1 MNMKK
6 ANQKMTLLTLVVAL
20 GAAVYLN
27 WEYAKSTDFVVDAT
41 QANAAVDTADDN
53 IVTDALTVNAEVSQ
67 EETVDKNYGE
77 AQLVSVSETTGN
89 EFFEQARL
97 SRTKTR
103 DEALDKLQKT
113 LKSTELSSEEKE
125 QLTQTLSKT
134 IDNITTESDIESIV
148 KAKGFIDCVAFIDE
162 DKVNITVMTSND
174 GLDKTEVAQ
183 IRDVVLSK
191 CSVSPQNIT
200 IVEVK

>member
-1 MNMKK
+1 MKK

-41 QANAAVDTADDN
+41 QANAAVDSADDN

-77 AQLVSVSETTGN
+77 AQLVSVSDTTGN

-113 LKSTELSSEEKE
+113 LKNTELSSEEKE

>member
-41 QANAAVDTADDN
+41 QANAVMDTSDHN

-113 LKSTELSSEEKE
+113 LKNTELSSEEKE

-183 IRDVVLSK
+183 IRDDVLSK
-191 CSVSPQNIT
+191 CNVSAQNIT

>member
-41 QANAAVDTADDN
+41 QANAVMDTSDHN

-113 LKSTELSSEEKE
+113 LKNTELSSEEKE

-134 IDNITTESDIESIV
+134 IDNITTESDIESII

-191 CSVSPQNIT
+191 CNVSAQNIT